1 MLFFIFPNSLRTL
14 MVFLIAEVGL
24 SRLLKRFRLHN
35 PLLTGKIKWT
45 KRTSEAKLIVPYSTV
60 IFYPNQFQ
68 PEQGHMRDGLKKL
81 FLRRIEGGLL
91 TELMLDVKIDEPLTL
106 GSGGLLK
113 VI

>member
-1 MLFFIFPNSLRTL
+1 